1 MQAEQKSTNILQSPH
16 IRKLTIQLAVLFCLL
31 LIFSWITVL
40 VYSGTFRQNF
50 VFTSVGINN
59 TDPIG
64 EITDSLIIEQ
74 SISLNTDTEAIG
86 LLMATYA
93 RINDGEIKIHVID
106 RDTGAILYDKKIRS
120 NSIADNSSLGI
131 AFENNQYAK
140 NLIITISGVNT
151 KPGSSPTIWMSSEA
165 SDFGDLSI
173 NGETVNGSL
182 VYQIAEIKQ
191 IGTWK
196 LFLNRI
202 MLILFFFAFLI
213 LHIFIDYKKIYDFI
227 FRHRVALTILLIL
240 FFVINKYHFS
250 SITQFDGFV
259 QPGTGSEYIE
269 PIFGRSQAIR
279 SDEWLVSTPSKLS
292 AQYSDYGK
300 FNEIL
305 RAEKTYNLSASGL
318 YKGYSGLAFPL
329 QWGFYFLGAER
340 GFSLMS
346 SAMFFLMLLISFE
359 MCYILTKKA
368 KRVVALLGACLIVFS
383 SYNMWWSFVGWIL
396 TAQAAI
402 VMLYYFLN
410 TDKKL
415 YRVLFGIGTAIFASS
430 FILALYPAWQVPVG
444 YLFLIILTWTV
455 YSSRDNI
462 KKFNKFDIGVFALC
476 IVFMGSIIVT
486 YLLDLREYMAAIVET
501 VYPGRRYSY
510 GGFALDKI
518 ANYIPSLIFPYR
530 DAGNP
535 SELSIFVSFFPL
547 PILINFFYMI
557 RSKKINLLAT
567 SMIVLSLI
575 FTAFSLFEWPHIL
588 ARITLLNYSMPHR
601 IVDIIAF
608 IQVYLLVIALSHYD
622 ENKRI
627 GIVTSFLTSTVI
639 IASTVYVAYRKFPTY
654 IMKWEI
660 LLIGIGL
667 ILLVT
672 VILSVKKQPIRDLAI
687 ATMITILMAS
697 SMTVNPLVKSFD
709 VLYTKPI
716 SYQIK
721 AIVQSN
727 SDAKWIATDN
737 LVDSGFLVANGA
749 PTINSVNSIPN
760 YNLWNKIDPSGEFEY
775 VYNRYAHLV
784 ISLIDE
790 PTSIELMQ
798 ADAIILGLNHNDLVK
813 TGARF
818 LVSSTEL
825 SSTDAYRLSCLYQE
839 YGKYIYEIDYIS

>member
-269 PIFGRSQAIR
+269 PIFDG
-279 SDEWLVSTPSKLS
+279 
-292 AQYSDYGK
+292 
-300 FNEIL
+300 
-305 RAEKTYNLSASGL
+305 
-318 YKGYSGLAFPL
+318 
-329 QWGFYFLGAER
+329 
-340 GFSLMS
+340 
-346 SAMFFLMLLISFE
+346 
-359 MCYILTKKA
+359 
-368 KRVVALLGACLIVFS
+368 
-383 SYNMWWSFVGWIL
+383 
-396 TAQAAI
+396 
-402 VMLYYFLN
+402 
-410 TDKKL
+410 
-415 YRVLFGIGTAIFASS
+415 
-430 FILALYPAWQVPVG
+430 
-444 YLFLIILTWTV
+444 
-455 YSSRDNI
+455 
-462 KKFNKFDIGVFALC
+462 
-476 IVFMGSIIVT
+476 
-486 YLLDLREYMAAIVET
+486 
-501 VYPGRRYSY
+501 
-510 GGFALDKI
+510 
-518 ANYIPSLIFPYR
+518 
-530 DAGNP
+530 
-535 SELSIFVSFFPL
+535 
-547 PILINFFYMI
+547 
-557 RSKKINLLAT
+557 
-567 SMIVLSLI
+567 
-575 FTAFSLFEWPHIL
+575 
-588 ARITLLNYSMPHR
+588 
-601 IVDIIAF
+601 
-608 IQVYLLVIALSHYD
+608 
-622 ENKRI
+622 
-627 GIVTSFLTSTVI
+627 
-639 IASTVYVAYRKFPTY
+639 
-654 IMKWEI
+654 
-660 LLIGIGL
+660 
-667 ILLVT
+667 
-672 VILSVKKQPIRDLAI
+672 
-687 ATMITILMAS
+687 
-697 SMTVNPLVKSFD
+697 
-709 VLYTKPI
+709 
-716 SYQIK
+716 
-721 AIVQSN
+721 
-727 SDAKWIATDN
+727 
-737 LVDSGFLVANGA
+737 
-749 PTINSVNSIPN
+749 
-760 YNLWNKIDPSGEFEY
+760 
-775 VYNRYAHLV
+775 
-784 ISLIDE
+784 
-790 PTSIELMQ
+790 
-798 ADAIILGLNHNDLVK
+798 
-813 TGARF
+813 
-818 LVSSTEL
+818 
-825 SSTDAYRLSCLYQE
+825 
-839 YGKYIYEIDYIS
+839 